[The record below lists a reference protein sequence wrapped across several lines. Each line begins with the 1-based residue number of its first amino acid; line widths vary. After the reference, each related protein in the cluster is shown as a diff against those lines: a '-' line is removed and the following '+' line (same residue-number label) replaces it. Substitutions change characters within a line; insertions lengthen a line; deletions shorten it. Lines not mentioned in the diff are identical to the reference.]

1 MFSSQQTV
9 QVWVSSHVCVY
20 GWFAW
25 GHRCVDRQSKWFYLV
40 VKWKLFQ
47 KYFTLCYR
55 LLRGWRTTCN
65 IKRPGLSEPWRC
77 YWCPA
82 QWRCESSESDPDSEV
97 YMKES
102 KTTSWKTSKLSVKAE
117 SSEWSCFFH
126 NSHCSWDTFAPYAA
140 VSWSC
145 IRFTPC
151 WIHTL
156 FIHSHLHL
164 CKKLFKTL
172 LFLLR
177 WCTRLIVFLTPL
189 YATMFHKLIVF
200 LGCIIYN

>member
-25 GHRCVDRQSKWFYLV
+25 GHRCVDRQSNWFYLV

-82 QWRCESSESDPDSEV
+82 QWRCESSESDPNSEV

-117 SSEWSCFFH
+117 RWQSPVSDHAFSITVTVH
-126 NSHCSWDTFAPYAA
+126 GTHLHHTQLSHDPASDLLL
-140 VSWSC
+140 VGS
-145 IRFTPC
+145 
-151 WIHTL
+151 
-156 FIHSHLHL
+156 IHSLFTCL
-164 CKKLFKTL
+164 KLYFSSSDGAQGWLSSWPPCMRQCSTS
-172 LFLLR
+172 
-177 WCTRLIVFLTPL
+177 
-189 YATMFHKLIVF
+189 
-200 LGCIIYN
+200 